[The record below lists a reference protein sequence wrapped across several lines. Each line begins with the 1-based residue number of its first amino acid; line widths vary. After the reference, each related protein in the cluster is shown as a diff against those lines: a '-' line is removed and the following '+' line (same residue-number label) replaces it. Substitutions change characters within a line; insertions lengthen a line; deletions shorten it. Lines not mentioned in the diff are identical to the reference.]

1 MVVLD
6 DGDHYLQRPTD
17 LEVITEKQTN
27 KQNEGIILSSVQVKH
42 IYTQITHDYL
52 SYRFIGASWAITGI
66 VGPST
71 VSLVFP

>member
-27 KQNEGIILSSVQVKH
+27 KQNEGMILSSVAVKY
-42 IYTQITHDYL
+42 IYAQMTHDYL
-52 SYRFIGASWAITGI
+52 SYRFTGAPTGI
-66 VGPST
+66 VGHTT